1 MVHVDYQIYL
11 FYLSLHRIYVLPFFT
26 DRGRYFPNFHGCIEM
41 TEDRVGMVM
50 EFIGD
55 EQTGET
61 MPLGKVVYKGIPA
74 LTRRDWWKVAKDL
87 VLAVQYVHD
96 RGYLLNDLKEDNV
109 LLSRSD
115 GNVWRAVIVDFG
127 WVCPQSEP
135 EHFGFSDETK
145 EKYTREKLFDH
156 IAPEC
161 ALLDEGTST
170 LSDVF
175 QLGRLLRMI
184 GARSGDTNLIS
195 IGDSC
200 CHSTAML
207 RSSVAE
213 VIQQVDRLATSL

>member
-1 MVHVDYQIYL
+1 MKNLDSYYITFLY
-11 FYLSLHRIYVLPFFT
+11 SG
-26 DRGRYFPNFHGCIEM
+26 RGRYFPNFHGCVEM
-41 TEDRVGMVM
+41 AEDRVGMVM

-61 MPLGKVVYKGIPA
+61 MPLGKVLYKGIPA

-96 RGYLLNDLKEDNV
+96 QGYLLNDLKEDNV
-109 LLSRSD
+109 LLSRSN
-115 GNVWRAVIVDFG
+115 GNVWRAVIIDFG
-127 WVCPQSEP
+127 WVCHQSEP
-135 EHFGFSDETK
+135 VHFGFSLETK

-170 LSDVF
+170 LSDVY
-175 QLGRLLRMI
+175 QLGLLLRMI
-184 GARSGDTNLIS
+184 GARSGDTNLQS

-207 RSSVAE
+207 RLSVAE
-213 VIQQVDRLATSL
+213 VIQQVDHLAASH

>member
-1 MVHVDYQIYL
+1 M
-11 FYLSLHRIYVLPFFT
+11 PFQVEVVIS
-26 DRGRYFPNFHGCIEM
+26 PNFHGCVEM
-41 TEDRVGMVM
+41 AEDRGGMIM

-61 MPLGKVVYKGIPA
+61 MPFGKVAYTGVPA

-87 VLAVQYVHD
+87 VLAVQYVHGQ
-96 RGYLLNDLKEDNV
+96 GYLLNDLKEDNV

-115 GNVWRAVIVDFG
+115 GNVWRAVIVDYG
-127 WVCPQSEP
+127 WVCHLSEP
-135 EHFGFSDETK
+135 AHFDFSDLTK
-145 EKYTREKLFDH
+145 EKYVREQLFDH

-175 QLGRLLRMI
+175 QLGRLLRMA
-184 GARSGDTNLIS
+184 GARSGNMKLYS

-200 CHSTAML
+200 CHSTTML
-207 RSSVAE
+207 RPSVAE
-213 VIQQVDRLATSL
+213 VIQQMDHPATSH